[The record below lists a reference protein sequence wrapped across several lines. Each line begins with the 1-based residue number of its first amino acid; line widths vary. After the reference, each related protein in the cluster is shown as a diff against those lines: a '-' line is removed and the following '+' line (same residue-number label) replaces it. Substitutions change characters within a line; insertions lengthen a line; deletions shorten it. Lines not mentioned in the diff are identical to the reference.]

1 MRIIA
6 LDLGTKTC
14 GFAITDDNRTIA
26 NPLENYEYSKND
38 IQQVLNRIK
47 YWFNEYLNEI
57 DTILLGYPTNTIGN
71 KTPMTMYVETFLEK
85 LKEKFPNVK
94 IELFDERFSTL
105 HGSEMLMDLGLK
117 ASFRKKI
124 KDKMA
129 ATVILSN
136 YLETIKK

>member
-14 GFAITDDNRTIA
+14 GFAITDDNRTIS

-38 IQQVLNRIK
+38 ILQVLNRLR
-47 YWFNEYLNEI
+47 YWLKTYEKEV
-57 DTILLGYPTNTIGN
+57 DTILLGYPTNTIGS
-71 KTPMTMYVETFLEK
+71 KTPMTLYVEKFLEK
-85 LKEKFPNVK
+85 LKESFSEFNIV
-94 IELFDERFSTL
+94 LFDERFSTL
-105 HGSEMLMDLGLK
+105 QGSEMLMDLGIK
-117 ASFRKKI
+117 ASARKKM

-129 ATVILSN
+129 AFVILQN